1 MTIKTKL
8 TTSGNSVAVRLPKA
22 ILEESGIHGSVTLRA
37 EEGKII
43 IEMPKNP
50 REGWDEQIKAMV
62 KEYGDPTQEF
72 TDMEGAGSDGLEEE
86 WGGISY
92 EDWCKQNGKEV

>member
-1 MTIKTKL
+1 MTITTKL
-8 TTSGNSVAVRLPKA
+8 TTSGNSVAIRLPKI

-50 REGWDEQIKAMV
+50 REGWDEEIARMV
-62 KEYGDPTQEF
+62 ELYGDPSQ
-72 TDMEGAGSDGLEEE
+72 DAVGMEGAGSDGLEDD

-92 EDWCKQNGKEV
+92 EDWLKQQNK